1 MGNFKLLRIA
11 ALINAIGETKRVR
24 LINGYFIGKKIK
36 NVGKTP
42 LCSKI
47 DRRPVFFRS
56 QPWSYG
62 RMIIETLIKGGEC
75 V

>member
-11 ALINAIGETKRVR
+11 ALINAIGETKHVR

-47 DRRPVFFRS
+47 LEGQFSFDSNR
-56 QPWSYG
+56 G
-62 RMIIETLIKGGEC
+62 LMGG
-75 V
+75 

>member
-1 MGNFKLLRIA
+1 MQLA
-11 ALINAIGETKRVR
+11 KRVR

-47 DRRPVFFRS
+47 LEGQFSFDPNR
-56 QPWSYG
+56 G
-62 RMIIETLIKGGEC
+62 LMGG
-75 V
+75 

>member
-1 MGNFKLLRIA
+1 MVILLGRKSKMW
-11 ALINAIGETKRVR
+11 EKR
-24 LINGYFIGKKIK
+24 G
-36 NVGKTP
+36 TP

-47 DRRPVFFRS
+47 LEGQFPFDSNR
-56 QPWSYG
+56 WSYG